1 MLNTWVNSAER
12 SRRLRETID
21 LGVAVDVED
30 GLFVPVPWSTGD
42 SRTLPNV
49 TSRLSHTPTTKTAAV
64 GFDLQAAVEG
74 CTFDDVLFSPKLGV
88 LERRDPSRIDLSC
101 PLTARITLARPFLS
115 ANMDTVT
122 RAPMAILLAEEG
134 GIGVIDRGFRHGD
147 IAPQIREVEIVKR
160 TQHGIIPDPYTI
172 AQSAT
177 LAEAVAMMRGSH
189 VGTLVVVDGERRLR
203 GLLTERDAR
212 FVSGSAVRV
221 ADRMTPL
228 DALVVRTGPISL
240 DAAGQVMVERK
251 IKKLPLVDDD
261 GVLTGLVTAKDIL
274 KQQRL
279 PFATRDGQ
287 GRLRVAAAI
296 GATGDYLE
304 RAIELDRAGADV
316 LVIDIAHGH
325 SVVMER
331 ALTAVRQR
339 LGDAQLI
346 AGNVATGQGALFL
359 ADRGADGVKVGI
371 GPGGGCTT
379 RMTTSFGVPQLQAL
393 VDCGEALAGR
403 VPAVA
408 DGGIKRDG
416 SVVTA
421 LLLGADAVMLGSA
434 FAGTLES
441 PGEIVHKSVL
451 LPESQRPVKVPFK
464 VLRGM
469 ASIGAIKDRLD
480 VEDVDTVD
488 LQALGAEGLEVSV
501 PARGSAR
508 LIIQDMAKHLCSS
521 ISYGG
526 AVSLAELKER
536 FRAHPEQYLVRLS
549 AAARSESYER

>member
-1 MLNTWVNSAER
+1 M
-12 SRRLRETID
+12 
-21 LGVAVDVED
+21 
-30 GLFVPVPWSTGD
+30 
-42 SRTLPNV
+42 
-49 TSRLSHTPTTKTAAV
+49 TSRPSNTAATGNTAR
-64 GFDLQAAVEG
+64 GFDLRAAVEG

-88 LERRDPSRIDLSC
+88 LERRDPSRIDLSS

-122 RAPMAILLAEEG
+122 RSPMAILLAEEG

-172 AQSAT
+172 APSAT
-177 LAEAVAMMRGSH
+177 LTEAVAVMRGSD
-189 VGTLVVVDGERRLR
+189 VGTLVVVDGQRRLR

-212 FVSGSAVRV
+212 FVSGLGVRV

-228 DALVVRTGPISL
+228 DKLVVRTGPVAL
-240 DAAGQVMVERK
+240 DAAEQVMVERK

-279 PFATRDGQ
+279 PFATRDAQ

-304 RAIELDRAGADV
+304 RAVELDRAGADV

-346 AGNVATGQGALFL
+346 AGNVATGDGALFL

-393 VDCGEALAGR
+393 VDCGEALARR
-403 VPAVA
+403 VPVIA

-421 LLLGADAVMLGSA
+421 LLLGADTVMLGGGLRRN
-434 FAGTLES
+434 AGNSGRGRLQIAAA
-441 PGEIVHKSVL
+441 PRVAK
-451 LPESQRPVKVPFK
+451 PSQ
-464 VLRGM
+464 
-469 ASIGAIKDRLD
+469 
-480 VEDVDTVD
+480 
-488 LQALGAEGLEVSV
+488 
-501 PARGSAR
+501 
-508 LIIQDMAKHLCSS
+508 
-521 ISYGG
+521 G
-526 AVSLAELKER
+526 AVQGAPRDGVNRGNQGSPR
-536 FRAHPEQYLVRLS
+536 R
-549 AAARSESYER
+549 